1 MKLRE
6 ILKDLNIDVRDDE
19 NINISN
25 LFCSIDEYN
34 ELKKIQKTQNEAK
47 KINPKETLF
56 ILKNTKY
63 IIKNGE
69 KKYLTKTVK
78 ELYEEIKN
86 ILLEKISVIILD
98 ENKIDKK
105 DFMETFNEIIMFNKT
120 QVIFV
125 KNINNYEGIIASHFF
140 ENPSIDLK
148 VIGVYGD
155 KYGKYISKFLEEI
168 YLESNIPTVFI
179 NERKENV
186 KSAVDF
192 QSMLSHF
199 KKAGVNTV
207 IINTSA
213 QSLNDGMFMGTF
225 FEAGVF
231 GDVSE
236 KEKYWKQNFENLNDY
251 LNSILKLFMYTKYNI
266 INNDDY
272 ASEYVKNV
280 NSNNYTYGIVN
291 RSTYNA
297 TDVNI
302 RAINTNYLVL
312 IGGKV
317 ERIGIRM
324 HGMDLVYSSLAALTY
339 GVSSGLNFI
348 NIKKSLENTYI
359 PYKKEMLENG
369 LELQILLDE
378 TSDPEEIDEILKDA
392 KKLVT
397 GRITVVISRN
407 GLDIY
412 DDLPIKIDDTYN
424 LKDDKQ
430 KLKEELKNREENI
443 KRENKKEIED
453 ERKIRKRLGEVL
465 SRHADIGIIT
475 TGSSK
480 FENQNQIIREIE
492 EGVNKKKTKIFKYL
506 DRKEALISSMYNIQQ
521 RDLVAIFGISDE
533 TLDIKGKKEFI
544 DQKQILK
551 NYLEENKEDIKLR

>member
-6 ILKDLNIDVRDDE
+6 ILKDLDIDIKNEE

-25 LFCSIDEYN
+25 LFCSLDEYN
-34 ELKKIQKTQNEAK
+34 ELKKIQKIKNEEN
-47 KINPKETLF
+47 KINPKEILF

-63 IIKNGE
+63 VIKNGE

-86 ILLEKISVIILD
+86 ILLEKIAVIVLD
-98 ENKIDKK
+98 ENKINKK
-105 DFMETFNEIIMFNKT
+105 EFTETFNEIISFNKT
-120 QVIFV
+120 KVIFV
-125 KNINNYEGIIASHFF
+125 KEINNYEGIIASHFF
-140 ENPSIDLK
+140 ETPSIDLK

-155 KYGKYISKFLEEI
+155 KYGKYISKFLEGI
-168 YLESNIPTVFI
+168 YLESNIPAALI
-179 NERKENV
+179 NERKENLR
-186 KSAVDF
+186 SAVDF
-192 QSMLSHF
+192 QGTLSHL
-199 KKAGVNTV
+199 KKSGVKTV
-207 IINTSA
+207 IINASA

-231 GDVSE
+231 GDISE
-236 KEKYWKQNFENLNDY
+236 EEKYWKQNFENLNDY
-251 LNSILKLFMYTKYNI
+251 LNSVLKLFMYTKYNI

-272 ASEYVKNV
+272 ASDYVKNI
-280 NSNNYTYGIVN
+280 NPNNYTFGIVN

-312 IGGKV
+312 VGGKV

-339 GVSSGLNFI
+339 GLSSGLNFI
-348 NIKKSLENTYI
+348 NIKNSLEHTYI
-359 PYKKEMLENG
+359 PYKKEMLEND

-378 TSDPEEIDEILKDA
+378 TVDPEEIDQILKDA

-397 GRITVVISRN
+397 GRITVVISRD

-412 DDLPIKIDDTYN
+412 DDLPIKIDETYK
-424 LKDDKQ
+424 LKEDKE
-430 KLKEELKNREENI
+430 KLKEELKNREEKI

-453 ERKIRKRLGEVL
+453 ERKTRKRLGEVL
-465 SRHADIGIIT
+465 SKHADIGIIT

-492 EGVNKKKTKIFKYL
+492 EGVNKKKTKVFKYL

-533 TLDIKGKKEFI
+533 KLDIKGKKEFI

-551 NYLEENKEDIKLR
+551 NYLEENREDIKLR